1 MSEEVL
7 HPAHMEEWDDPEL
20 VALLRA
26 ARRDPR
32 PAFAARLRRDLLTQL
47 AAQPAAPAVRFPWL
61 ALPRLATAF
70 AVVMLVFVGLATAVA
85 ASPDLRAGLAR
96 ASRGLVQRVAVVL
109 GNEAQPAAPVA
120 TRAPESRERPA
131 PLSHP
136 ERESSQ
142 IAEARPETAPS
153 TGSPAQ
159 AAPPLHVEAEP
170 LDLAT
175 RREMLPP
182 RAVGRQPLLQPPVA
196 DTQAPTT
203 TLQVGAPVYTT
214 TQGVWV
220 TDVTTHT
227 LRAEDNVDA
236 PADLQTFFRTYPTAP
251 FTLSGPDGRYRIEFY
266 SVDTA
271 GNQEE
276 PRRVEEY
283 LDTTPPQSELTV
295 GTPQY
300 TDSTGRTWVT
310 SQAQHALVAADP
322 DAPDGS
328 PGSGVDATFYR
339 VYPSGG
345 TPPRYKPYTTPF
357 ALTGADGAYTVE
369 FFSRDHLENEE
380 QPQQA
385 SLFLDNTPPVA
396 SAGGP
401 YSGDE
406 GASIAFDASAST
418 DAGSGIDTIEW
429 DLNNDGTFGDA
440 TGPTASRA
448 FGDDGTYTVAVR
460 VTDHL
465 GHSATA
471 SAQVTVRNVA
481 PTVAQVG
488 HDPAQ
493 PWPGQTVTVQA
504 SFTDPGW
511 LDTHT
516 ATIDW
521 GDGTTSAGSVSETND
536 APQASGTVSGQHHY
550 AVPGTYTITV
560 TVTDDDGGT
569 ASSSTQV
576 RVELSPQMPGIADTD
591 QMQTFLTWTRT
602 LPGTGGSAK
611 WQWQTGQ
618 GTPAI
623 WWIYEADNWL
633 YFFQVTPNDVPNY
646 DPNQPE
652 DINRNFLAIAVPKAS
667 FQRWFWCGVALQDA
681 NGNFSGY
688 GCDPQYG
695 PPPDGA
701 GELHPWVQNRIAE
714 SRSHVLTVLGRIFQ

>member
-1 MSEEVL
+1 M
-7 HPAHMEEWDDPEL
+7 
-20 VALLRA
+20 
-26 ARRDPR
+26 
-32 PAFAARLRRDLLTQL
+32 
-47 AAQPAAPAVRFPWL
+47 
-61 ALPRLATAF
+61 
-70 AVVMLVFVGLATAVA
+70 
-85 ASPDLRAGLAR
+85 
-96 ASRGLVQRVAVVL
+96 
-109 GNEAQPAAPVA
+109 
-120 TRAPESRERPA
+120 
-131 PLSHP
+131 
-136 ERESSQ
+136 
-142 IAEARPETAPS
+142 
-153 TGSPAQ
+153 
-159 AAPPLHVEAEP
+159 
-170 LDLAT
+170 
-175 RREMLPP
+175 
-182 RAVGRQPLLQPPVA
+182 
-196 DTQAPTT
+196 
-203 TLQVGAPVYTT
+203 
-214 TQGVWV
+214 
-220 TDVTTHT
+220 
-227 LRAEDNVDA
+227 
-236 PADLQTFFRTYPTAP
+236 
-251 FTLSGPDGRYRIEFY
+251 
-266 SVDTA
+266 
-271 GNQEE
+271 
-276 PRRVEEY
+276 
-283 LDTTPPQSELTV
+283 
-295 GTPQY
+295 
-300 TDSTGRTWVT
+300 
-310 SQAQHALVAADP
+310 
-322 DAPDGS
+322 
-328 PGSGVDATFYR
+328 
-339 VYPSGG
+339 
-345 TPPRYKPYTTPF
+345 
-357 ALTGADGAYTVE
+357 LTGADGAYTVE
-369 FFSRDHLENEE
+369 FFSLDNLGNEE

-418 DAGSGIDTIEW
+418 DAGSGIDIIEW

-440 TGPTASRA
+440 TGATASWA
-448 FGDDGTYTVAVR
+448 FGDDGTYAVAVR

-471 SAQVTVRNVA
+471 TAQVTVRNVA
-481 PTVAQVG
+481 PAVAQVG

-521 GDGTTSAGSVSETND
+521 GDGTTSAGSVSEAND
-536 APQASGTVSGQHHY
+536 PPQASGTVSGQHRY

-623 WWIYEADNWL
+623 WWIYEAGDWL

-652 DINRNFLAIAVPKAS
+652 DINGNFLAIAVPKAS
-667 FQRWFWCGVALQDA
+667 FQRWFWCGVPLQDA

-688 GCDPQYG
+688 GCHPQYS

-714 SRSHVLTVLGRIFQ
+714 SRPHVLTVLGRIFQ